1 MVGRNNPGLLVCST
15 QTDTGS
21 LSVIAL
27 VQKRGKHHMSYAQ
40 HELGTKTRR
49 EGWISQWSACPRAS
63 LHACSLGSFL

>member
-15 QTDTGS
+15 QADTS
-21 LSVIAL
+21 SPSVTAL
-27 VQKRGKHHMSYAQ
+27 VQKRGKHYTSYAQ

-49 EGWISQWSACPRAS
+49 EGWISQWSVCPSAS